1 MQIQTETGVKG
12 AVLLRLFQVFYR
24 KKELFVKKRIVNYM
38 DYIDRLLADDAQ
50 KMEEDY
56 ETLIRQHLIQIDF
69 FMHERLVHLLVTLA
83 FAIFGFMIFVALVMN
98 FQPGL
103 LLLFAAILVLLVPY
117 IMHYYLLENG
127 VQKMY
132 GQYDEMLRR
141 ATKTT
146 EKLGVC
152 EKNK

>member
-1 MQIQTETGVKG
+1 M
-12 AVLLRLFQVFYR
+12 
-24 KKELFVKKRIVNYM
+24 KKRIITYM
-38 DYIDRLLADDAQ
+38 DYIDKLLAEDEKECRQ
-50 KMEEDY
+50 DY
-56 ETLIRQHLIQIDF
+56 ETLIKQHLIQIDF

-103 LLLFAAILVLLVPY
+103 LLLFAAILVLLIPY

-141 ATKTT
+141 LTG
-146 EKLGVC
+146 EKVL
-152 EKNK
+152 